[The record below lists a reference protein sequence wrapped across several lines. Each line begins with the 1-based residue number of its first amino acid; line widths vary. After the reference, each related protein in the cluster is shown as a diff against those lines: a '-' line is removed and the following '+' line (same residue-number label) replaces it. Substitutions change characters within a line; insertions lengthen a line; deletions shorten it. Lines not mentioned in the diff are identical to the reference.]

1 MSVFT
6 KSVEAHPGVYKTAG
20 STVAAQQA
28 EVLAKQNQKFLNR
41 AHPPARLSA
50 SDAAEL
56 LGFHED
62 DMSILV
68 REKLLS
74 PLGNPSHNSVKYF
87 ALVEVIA
94 LGGDVGRLSVATE
107 AIYQRNKSKG
117 KGDKVNLV

>member
-6 KSVEAHPGVYKTAG
+6 KSVEAHPGVYKAAG
-20 STVAAQQA
+20 STVAAQQV
-28 EVLAKQNQKFLNR
+28 EVLAKQNLKFLNR

-87 ALVEVIA
+87 ALVDVIA
-94 LGGDVGRLSVATE
+94 LGSSVDRLSIATE
-107 AIYQRNKSKG
+107 AIYERNRAKSKG
-117 KGDKVNLV
+117 EWVS

>member
-6 KSVEAHPGVYKTAG
+6 KSVEAHPGVYKAAG
-20 STVAAQQA
+20 STVAAQQV
-28 EVLAKQNQKFLNR
+28 EVLAKQNLKFLNR

-87 ALVEVIA
+87 ALVDVIA
-94 LGGDVGRLSVATE
+94 LGSSVDRLSIATE
-107 AIYQRNKSKG
+107 AIYERNRAKSKG
-117 KGDKVNLV
+117 